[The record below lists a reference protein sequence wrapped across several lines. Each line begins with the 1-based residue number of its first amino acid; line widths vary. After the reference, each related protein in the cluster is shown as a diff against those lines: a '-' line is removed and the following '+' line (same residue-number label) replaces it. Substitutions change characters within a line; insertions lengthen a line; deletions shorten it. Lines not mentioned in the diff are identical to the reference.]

1 MKLELKNIGV
11 VVRDQDMQ
19 QHFEEV
25 RSLFAGHG
33 VSVVLVNSDEISQDF
48 DLVVAMGGD
57 GTALRA
63 LDEFPITPVLAINFG
78 TIGFLTA
85 GDRNDL
91 VQIVDLLIAGEYSIS
106 ERLVLNC
113 RYPKGQVFA
122 VNEVMIRAGSKLV
135 FTDVFVDEAEIRTI
149 TGDGVI
155 VGTPTGSTGHLLST
169 GAPIV
174 LPDVRCMILDGVNE
188 YNFSSRALIL
198 PPEASIRLEISKK
211 TRDENVSLMAD
222 GINLCQLS
230 PGMEVFIEQAEH
242 RARLVYLD
250 DGYFFRNLSSK
261 LSW

>member
-1 MKLELKNIGV
+1 MKLELENIGV
-11 VVRDQDMQ
+11 LVRDQNMK
-19 QHFEEV
+19 QHFGEV
-25 RSLFAGHG
+25 RTLFASHG
-33 VSVVLVNSDEISQDF
+33 VSASLLNSDAILQEL

-63 LDEFPITPVLAINFG
+63 LDKFPMTPVLAINFG
-78 TIGFLTA
+78 TVGFLTA

-91 VQIVDLLIAGEYSIS
+91 IRIIELLIAGEYSIS

-113 RYPKGQVFA
+113 RYPEGQVFA

-198 PPEASIRLEISKK
+198 PPEASIRLQISKK
-211 TRDENVSLMAD
+211 TRDKSVSLMAD
-222 GINLCQLS
+222 GVNLCQLNS
-230 PGMEVFIEQAEH
+230 GMEVFIEQADH

-250 DGYFFRNLSSK
+250 DRYFFRNLSSK

>member
-11 VVRDQDMQ
+11 LVRDQNVQ

-25 RSLFAGHG
+25 RSLFANHG
-33 VSVVLVNSDEISQDF
+33 VSVSLVNSDLILQEF

-63 LDEFPITPVLAINFG
+63 LDKFPLTPVLAINFG
-78 TIGFLTA
+78 TVGFLTA

-91 VQIVDLLIAGEYSIS
+91 IQIVELLVAGEYSIS

-113 RYPKGQVFA
+113 RYPEGQVFA

-135 FTDVFVDEAEIRTI
+135 FTDVFVDETEIRTI

-174 LPDVRCMILDGVNE
+174 LPDVRCIILDGVNE

-198 PPEASIRLEISKK
+198 PPEASVRLQISEK
-211 TRDENVSLMAD
+211 TRDKSVSLMAD

-230 PGMEVFIEQAEH
+230 SGMEVFIQQADH

-250 DGYFFRNLSSK
+250 DRYFFRNLSSK

>member
-1 MKLELKNIGV
+1 MKLELKRIGV
-11 VVRDQDMQ
+11 LVRDENMKE
-19 QHFEEV
+19 HFEEV
-25 RSLFAGHG
+25 CSLFSGHG
-33 VSVVLVNSDEISQDF
+33 VTAILINSDAIVQEL

-63 LDEFPITPVLAINFG
+63 LDKFPITPVLAINFG
-78 TIGFLTA
+78 TVGFLTA
-85 GDRNDL
+85 GDRTEL
-91 VQIVDLLIAGEYSIS
+91 LQIVDLLMTDKYLIS
-106 ERLVLNC
+106 ERLVLKC
-113 RYPKGQVFA
+113 RYPGGQVYA

-135 FTDVFVDEAEIRTI
+135 FTDVFVNEAEIRTI

-198 PPEASIRLEISKK
+198 PPEALIRLQVSEK
-211 TRDENVSLMAD
+211 TRDKNVSLMAD
-222 GINLCQLS
+222 GVNLCQLNA
-230 PGMEVFIEQAEH
+230 GTEVFIEQAKH
-242 RARLVYLD
+242 RAQLVYLD
-250 DGYFFRNLSSK
+250 DEYFFRNLSSK